1 MANLGIGIF
10 YFGLSVLVYSMSKK
24 QEIMTYNLKKKQSI
38 ETDLQMNYMF
48 ELADKDFKIT
58 IINMLKRSKMNE
70 RIENLS
76 RGKKTFKNKTIKNTT
91 SKMKSKLDRLTNRM
105 DTTEE
110 KVTELKGMS
119 TKLFKPKIGKK
130 K

>member
-1 MANLGIGIF
+1 
-10 YFGLSVLVYSMSKK
+10 MSKK

-38 ETDLQMNYMF
+38 ETDLQMNHMF

-70 RIENLS
+70 RTENLS
-76 RGKKTFKNKTIKNTT
+76 RGKKTFKNTIKNTT

-105 DTTEE
+105 DTTKE

-119 TKLFKPKIGKK
+119 TIIQTKDWKK
-130 K
+130 EMH

>member
-1 MANLGIGIF
+1 
-10 YFGLSVLVYSMSKK
+10 MSKK

-38 ETDLQMNYMF
+38 ETDLQMNHMF

-76 RGKKTFKNKTIKNTT
+76 RGKKTFKNTIKNIT

-105 DTTEE
+105 DTTKE

-119 TKLFKPKIGKK
+119 TNYSNQRLEKRNALGITYDLF
-130 K
+130 

>member
-1 MANLGIGIF
+1 M
-10 YFGLSVLVYSMSKK
+10 
-24 QEIMTYNLKKKQSI
+24 QMTR
-38 ETDLQMNYMF
+38 MF
-48 ELADKDFKIT
+48 KLADKNFKIA

-76 RGKKTFKNKTIKNTT
+76 RGKKTFKSNTIKNTT
-91 SKMKSKLDRLTNRM
+91 CEMKSKLDRLTNRM

-110 KVTELKGMS
+110 KVTELKDKS
-119 TKLFKPKIGKK
+119 TKLFEPKIRKK

>member
-1 MANLGIGIF
+1 MAILVVGIF
-10 YFGLSVLVYSMSKK
+10 CFGLSVLVYSMSKK
-24 QEIMTYNLKKKQSI
+24 QEIMTYNLKKQSI
-38 ETDLQMNYMF
+38 ETDLQMNCMF

-70 RIENLS
+70 RIENVS
-76 RGKKTFKNKTIKNTT
+76 RGKQTFKNNTIKNTT

-110 KVTELKGMS
+110 KSQTQGRVNRIIQ
-119 TKLFKPKIGKK
+119 TKD
-130 K
+130 